1 MRDPYDLLGVSRTAT
16 QDQIKKAYRRLVKDL
31 HPDLNPGDRIV
42 EQRFK
47 EVSAAYDLLSDQEKR
62 ARFDRGEIDAEGR
75 QRADFGFQR
84 AHAEAMHRRG
94 RARAPFGPGAG
105 GFSAHDIFNDLFGRG
120 PARSKGADLSHKLDV
135 SFLEAVRGCRK
146 RLRLAGGRDLEVVV
160 PPGTEDGQ
168 TLRLRGQGT
177 SGLAGGPPGDALVEV
192 RIAAHAFF
200 TRKQSDIHVEVP
212 ITLHE
217 AVLGAVIEVPTIDGK
232 VAVKVP
238 AGANTGTSLRL
249 KGKGLA
255 KRGKPDER
263 GDQYVKLKLVL
274 PDQPDADLSD
284 FVRRWKPAGPFDPRR
299 RAGLV

>member
-1 MRDPYDLLGVSRTAT
+1 MRDPYSLLGVARNASP
-16 QDQIKKAYRRLVKDL
+16 DQIKQAYRKLVKDL
-31 HPDLNPGDRIV
+31 HPDLNPGDKIV

-47 EVSAAYDLLSDQEKR
+47 EVSAAYDLLSDKEKR
-62 ARFDRGEIDAEGR
+62 ARYDRGEIDAQGH

-94 RARAPFGPGAG
+94 RARGPYGAGAG
-105 GFSAHDIFNDLFGRG
+105 GFSAHDIFSDLFGRG
-120 PARSKGADLSHKLDV
+120 AARTRGADLSYKLDV

-146 RLRLAGGRDLEVVV
+146 RLSLSGGRDLEVVV
-160 PPGTEDGQ
+160 PPGTDDGQ
-168 TLRLRGQGT
+168 ILRLRGQGT
-177 SGLAGGPPGDALVEV
+177 SGLSGGPAGDALVEV
-192 RIAAHAFF
+192 QVAAHPFF
-200 TRKQSDIHVEVP
+200 TRNQSDIHVEVP
-212 ITLHE
+212 VTLQE

-249 KGKGLA
+249 KGKGVVSRSNA
-255 KRGKPDER
+255 EMR

-274 PDQPDADLSD
+274 PDQPDSDLQE
-284 FVRRWKPAGPFDPRR
+284 FVRRWKPAGSFDPRR